1 VATLSTVVTAYAP
14 VGRFDDLLRLIAHA
28 GAPEPPYPIDV
39 DGARLAQA
47 IKHARKR
54 KIGLLPASAGLRL
67 AEPAIELARP
77 LALLTESLVLVLD
90 PERTTVPGETPG
102 SGIEAVF
109 AASLAPGVARL
120 VPFAP
125 APTGAKVESIKFLL
139 RFAEENEQAWGH
151 VLTDLSGCSLP
162 GELLGV
168 LRLLDGIIVVGAAGI
183 STERDLE
190 TTVARVPRELALGV
204 LLVGG

>member
-1 VATLSTVVTAYAP
+1 VTAYAP
-14 VGRFDDLLRLIAHA
+14 VGRFDDLLRFIASA

-39 DGARLAQA
+39 AGARLAQR
-47 IKHARKR
+47 IKNAHMRKV
-54 KIGLLPASAGLRL
+54 GLLPATPRTPTQEA
-67 AEPAIELARP
+67 AAILARP
-77 LALLTESLVLVLD
+77 LAMMTESLVLVLD
-90 PERTTVPGETPG
+90 PERSTVPGETPG

-139 RFAEENEQAWGH
+139 RFAEENEDAWAH
-151 VLTDLSGCSLP
+151 VVVDLSGCSLP

-168 LRLLDGIIVVGAAGI
+168 LRLLDAIIVVGTAGVT
-183 STERDLE
+183 TEPHLSA
-190 TTVARVPRELALGV
+190 TMARVPAELAIGV
-204 LLVGG
+204 LLVGD

>member
-1 VATLSTVVTAYAP
+1 METLSTAVTAYAP
-14 VGRFDDLLRLIAHA
+14 VGRFDDLLRLIARM
-28 GAPEPPYPIDV
+28 GAPEPPRAIDV
-39 DGARLAQA
+39 DATRLAQA
-47 IKHARKR
+47 IKHGRTRKV
-54 KIGLLPASAGLRL
+54 GLLPATPRVAI
-67 AEPAIELARP
+67 AEAAVELARP
-77 LALLTESLVLVLD
+77 LALLNESLVLVLD

-125 APTGAKVESIKFLL
+125 APTGAKVESIRFLL
-139 RFAEENEQAWGH
+139 RFAEEKEDAWGH
-151 VLTDLSGCSLP
+151 ILTDLSGCSLP

-168 LRLLDGIIVVGAAGI
+168 LRLFDAIIVVGTAGV

-190 TTVARVPRELALGV
+190 ATMARVPPELALGV